1 MNNLSQFIVISSVI
15 GAGVFNNGG
24 SAIKVAGPAGAL
36 VALLVMCGWPVMMFY
51 TRQLIVS

>member
-1 MNNLSQFIVISSVI
+1 MNNLLQFIVISSVI

-36 VALLVMCGWPVMMFY
+36 VALLVMCG
-51 TRQLIVS
+51 